1 MNYHAPSRRTQV
13 QGKDGQIR
21 QIFAEIWKII
31 KTCFDSIKS
40 LIEAVLQCLGIDWLP
55 NLAGQIGAP
64 SCAACIC
71 AGFLGITVALGIS
84 LGVGLG
90 VGLHCADKVAV
101 QSNVGIIAMNATAST
116 VQHLQIRTLP
126 LRNSLMAHETFFVEY
141 LKINMIISTKNF
153 NIALLVSI
161 FLVTFAF
168 SIICHV

>member
-101 QSNVGIIAMNATAST
+101 QSNVGIIAMNATTSTVQSNVGIIAMNATAST
-116 VQHLQIRTLP
+116 VQSNVGIAAVDATTSSVSTLT
-126 LRNSLMAHETFFVEY
+126 NSDITFEEFPDG
-141 LKINMIISTKNF
+141 T
-153 NIALLVSI
+153 
-161 FLVTFAF
+161 
-168 SIICHV
+168 